1 MYKLYWAADSGALA
15 PQIILEEA
23 AVDYER
29 CAVDMDQGEEMEA
42 AFLAINPRG
51 QIPAL
56 VMDDGTVLTE
66 SAAMLL
72 HIADSH
78 PASELLPP
86 SGSRER
92 ALVYRWLFYAAA
104 NLYEGVLRYYYSDR
118 YTTVAA
124 QADQVRDA
132 AEGYVDHAW
141 SQVED
146 AIAEGPYFLGQTYS
160 VLDPYL
166 LMLSNWHDKPEKL
179 FAANPK
185 LQRLCATV
193 RARAAVERIWSLHF
207 P

>member
-1 MYKLYWAADSGALA
+1 MYQLYWAADSGALA

-29 CAVDMDQGEEMEA
+29 CAVDLDQGEETEA

-51 QIPAL
+51 QVPAL
-56 VMDDGTVLTE
+56 VLEDGTVLTE

-78 PASELLPP
+78 PAAELLPP
-86 SGSRER
+86 LGSCER
-92 ALVYRWLFYAAA
+92 AMVYRWLFYAAA

-118 YTTVAA
+118 YTTVVA

-132 AEGYVDHAW
+132 AEEYIDNAW
-141 SQVED
+141 SQIED
-146 AIAEGPYFLGQTYS
+146 AIVEGPYFLGQTYC
-160 VLDPYL
+160 VLDSYL

-185 LQRLCATV
+185 LQRLCVTV
-193 RARAAVERIWSLHF
+193 RARVAVKRIWPLHF

>member
-15 PQIILEEA
+15 PQIVLEEA
-23 AVDYER
+23 AVDYQR
-29 CAVDMDQGEEMEA
+29 CAVDLEQGEEMEA

-51 QIPAL
+51 QVPAL
-56 VMDDGTVLTE
+56 VLEDGTVLTE
-66 SAAMLL
+66 SGAMLL
-72 HIADSH
+72 HIADSN
-78 PASELLPP
+78 PAAELLPP
-86 SGSRER
+86 LGSRER

-118 YTTVAA
+118 YTTVAE

-132 AEGYVDHAW
+132 AAGYIDHAW

-166 LMLSNWHDKPEKL
+166 LMLSNWHDKPEGL

-185 LQRLCATV
+185 VQRLCATV